1 MFNPHVDS
9 FDQLTDTEIDSKIQ
23 ELGRKYWMTKNPQV
37 QEQIAVLLEMYR
49 EEAHLRRARQYQ
61 KIQDDDDSDLDSL
74 ININ

>member
-9 FDQLTDTEIDSKIQ
+9 FDKLTDTEIDSKIQ
-23 ELGRKYWMTKNPQV
+23 ELGRKYWMTRNPQV

-49 EEAHLRRARQYQ
+49 QEAQMRRAKQYQ